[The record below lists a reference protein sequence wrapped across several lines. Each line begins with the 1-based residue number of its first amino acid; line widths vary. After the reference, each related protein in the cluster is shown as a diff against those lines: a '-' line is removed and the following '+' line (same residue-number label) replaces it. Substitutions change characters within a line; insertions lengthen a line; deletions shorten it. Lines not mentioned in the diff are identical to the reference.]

1 MGHANIKITMDI
13 YAEVSEEK
21 KRFLMSKYHELN
33 IEDIEDAIFGKQR
46 IPERVSFFR
55 LKNSE
60 RS

>member
-1 MGHANIKITMDI
+1 
-13 YAEVSEEK
+13 
-21 KRFLMSKYHELN
+21 MSKYHELN

-55 LKNSE
+55 LKINE